1 MVLASAWA
9 DGRSEAVYGHVITK
23 FSVMRRFTFL
33 WRAFRALESSA
44 IAFDNLL
51 VVILAPRVLTNQSAA
66 KIFSTNQNRAFRSG
80 DSIDVTM
87 PIFGHEKP
95 RDPMG

>member
-44 IAFDNLL
+44 IAFDNLFRYA
-51 VVILAPRVLTNQSAA
+51 VTEKRYSARF
-66 KIFSTNQNRAFRSG
+66 K
-80 DSIDVTM
+80 
-87 PIFGHEKP
+87 
-95 RDPMG
+95 

>member
-9 DGRSEAVYGHVITK
+9 DGRPEAVYGHVITK

-44 IAFDNLL
+44 ITLITCSDML
-51 VVILAPRVLTNQSAA
+51 PKTR
-66 KIFSTNQNRAFRSG
+66 G
-80 DSIDVTM
+80 
-87 PIFGHEKP
+87 
-95 RDPMG
+95 

>member
-51 VVILAPRVLTNQSAA
+51 VVILAPLGTDQSE
-66 KIFSTNQNRAFRSG
+66 RSKNFL
-80 DSIDVTM
+80 DQSESSI
-87 PIFGHEKP
+87 
-95 RDPMG
+95 